1 MVTEKE
7 AFTEDRQA
15 ADNGVS
21 ACNCIFMGK
30 GEDDS
35 DEGAKRNVQAIARNA
50 PLGGTNQ
57 EFHQESRD
65 FGFFGYASKL
75 QFSSSLSA

>member
-1 MVTEKE
+1 MEWSRKRK
-7 AFTEDRQA
+7 AFTDDRQA

-30 GEDDS
+30 GEDK
-35 DEGAKRNVQAIARNA
+35 GAKRNVQAIAHNA

-57 EFHQESRD
+57 EFHQESREIS
-65 FGFFGYASKL
+65 ASSAPL
-75 QFSSSLSA
+75 QSYSLARHC